1 MYFLAFSCI
10 FLHFL
15 AYSCTPLAGLENV
28 CTFAAE
34 NINIINKIIIKNNRC
49 RRWLAGAAL
58 YVAIKNRKQLRLI
71 PTGCALWTQEEKD
84 KVMQVCDVQNTNT
97 SPNNN
102 E

>member
-1 MYFLAFSCI
+1 MKKFFTNNISWILLLA
-10 FLHFL
+10 LLL
-15 AYSCTPLAGLENV
+15 AA
-28 CTFAAE
+28 
-34 NINIINKIIIKNNRC
+34 
-49 RRWLAGAAL
+49 AAL

-97 SPNNN
+97 SPNN

>member
-1 MYFLAFSCI
+1 MKKFFTNNISWFL
-10 FLHFL
+10 LL
-15 AYSCTPLAGLENV
+15 ALL
-28 CTFAAE
+28 
-34 NINIINKIIIKNNRC
+34 
-49 RRWLAGAAL
+49 LAGAAL

-84 KVMQVCDVQNTNT
+84 KVMQVCDVQNSNT